1 MEGNKSQEKGNYK
14 KQNNI
19 FILPRLNNDNKN
31 NLIEPNSI
39 LTKFIRERKN
49 EFLRFAEEE
58 LKRPIK
64 INLIKNKRNN
74 QGMKLLSKDK
84 QNNKNLFITDNNI
97 SRISSDNV
105 KDSETQTNDHNLNTN
120 NFSNIV
126 NTIPSRHKKKKII
139 NNYSRLRSYQPIIS
153 ENWKYRNGLRLTI
166 GSDKINASSL
176 QNDID
181 YQSKIINDEYKL
193 LDDNFTFYTT
203 KVIPKANYYESFA
216 NISLSSK
223 INYNKALEE
232 TIGILYILPQL
243 LLVEFYRLIENYSGV
258 KIPNKKLLQEKIID
272 DENKNLS
279 YNNVLLVSIYD
290 FFKSCYEVYQ
300 TLIKE
305 VNDMCLKYNAFGN
318 VINCFQKARFN
329 LSYVASASE
338 NALKNYNNDLKCIQK
353 MKKEKMT
360 TLSVDLTTKMRNQFD
375 FKKNVEK
382 QRKMRIENAL
392 ENKYKDDDD
401 NDNDNTF
408 RRKHKST
415 KKEFVSFVESKLINS
430 LMKHFIGKVRNEI
443 GTQRIN
449 KEIDGNY
456 DEDAYFK
463 QKHKVVKIDI

>member
-1 MEGNKSQEKGNYK
+1 MESNKSQEKINYK

-19 FILPRLNNDNKN
+19 FILPRLNNDNQN
-31 NLIEPNSI
+31 NLKEPNSI

-49 EFLRFAEEE
+49 EFFRFAEEE

-64 INLIKNKRNN
+64 INLIKNKRNK
-74 QGMKLLSKDK
+74 QGIKLLSEDK
-84 QNNKNLFITDNNI
+84 QNNKNIFITDNNI
-97 SRISSDNV
+97 SRNSSVNY
-105 KDSETQTNDHNLNTN
+105 KDSETQTNDQSN
-120 NFSNIV
+120 NSNIFSNRI
-126 NTIPSRHKKKKII
+126 NTIPNQHKKKKII

-166 GSDKINASSL
+166 GSDKINVSSL

-181 YQSKIINDEYKL
+181 YQFKIINDEYIL
-193 LDDNFTFYTT
+193 LEDNFNFYTT
-203 KVIPKANYYESFA
+203 KVIPKVNYYESFA

-223 INYNKALEE
+223 VNYNKALEE

-243 LLVEFYRLIENYSGV
+243 LLVEFYRLIKNYAGV

-279 YNNVLLVSIYD
+279 YNNVLLVTIYD

-305 VNDMCLKYNAFGN
+305 VNDMYLKNNAFAN

-338 NALKNYNNDLKCIQK
+338 NALKNYNNDLKCIKK

-360 TLSVDLTTKMRNQFD
+360 TVSVDLTTKMRNQID
-375 FKKNVEK
+375 FKKNAEK

-392 ENKYKDDDD
+392 ENKYLDDDD
-401 NDNDNTF
+401 NSNTF
-408 RRKHKST
+408 RKRHKST
-415 KKEFVSFVESKLINS
+415 KKVFVSFVESKLINS

-443 GTQRIN
+443 GTHRIN

>member
-1 MEGNKSQEKGNYK
+1 MESNKSQEKINYK

-19 FILPRLNNDNKN
+19 FILPRLNNDNQN
-31 NLIEPNSI
+31 NLKEPNSI

-49 EFLRFAEEE
+49 EFFRFAEEE

-64 INLIKNKRNN
+64 INLIKNKRNK
-74 QGMKLLSKDK
+74 QGIKLLSEGK
-84 QNNKNLFITDNNI
+84 QNNKNIFITDNNI
-97 SRISSDNV
+97 SRNSSVNY
-105 KDSETQTNDHNLNTN
+105 KDSETQTNDQSN
-120 NFSNIV
+120 NSNIFSNRI
-126 NTIPSRHKKKKII
+126 NTIPNQHKKKKII

-166 GSDKINASSL
+166 GSDKINVSSL

-181 YQSKIINDEYKL
+181 YQFKIINDEYIL
-193 LDDNFTFYTT
+193 LEDNFNFYTT
-203 KVIPKANYYESFA
+203 KVIPKVNYYESFA

-223 INYNKALEE
+223 VNYNKALEE

-243 LLVEFYRLIENYSGV
+243 LLVEFYRLIKNYAGV

-279 YNNVLLVSIYD
+279 YNNVLLVTIYD

-305 VNDMCLKYNAFGN
+305 VNDMYLKNNAFAN

-338 NALKNYNNDLKCIQK
+338 NALKNYNNDLKCIKK

-360 TLSVDLTTKMRNQFD
+360 TISVDLTTKMRNQID
-375 FKKNVEK
+375 FKKNAEK

-392 ENKYKDDDD
+392 ENKYLDDDD
-401 NDNDNTF
+401 NSNTF
-408 RRKHKST
+408 RKRHKST

-443 GTQRIN
+443 GTHRIN

>member
-1 MEGNKSQEKGNYK
+1 MEVNKSQEKLNYK
-14 KQNNI
+14 KKNNI
-19 FILPRLNNDNKN
+19 FILPRLNNENKN
-31 NLIEPNSI
+31 DLIEPNSI

-49 EFLRFAEEE
+49 EFFRFAEEE
-58 LKRPIK
+58 LKKPIK
-64 INLIKNKRNN
+64 INLIKNKRNK

-84 QNNKNLFITDNNI
+84 LNNKNIFITDNNI
-97 SRISSDNV
+97 SRISNNND
-105 KDSETQTNDHNLNTN
+105 KDSESQTNDYNYNSDIFQN
-120 NFSNIV
+120 RI
-126 NTIPSRHKKKKII
+126 NTIPNQHKKNNIK

-166 GSDKINASSL
+166 GTDKINTSSL

-181 YQSKIINDEYKL
+181 YQFKIINDEYKL
-193 LDDNFTFYTT
+193 LEDNYTFYTT
-203 KVIPKANYYESFA
+203 KVIPKVNYYESFA
-216 NISLSSK
+216 NISLISK

-243 LLVEFYRLIENYSGV
+243 LLVEFYRLIKNYAGV
-258 KIPNKKLLQEKIID
+258 KIPNKKLLKEKIID

-300 TLIKE
+300 TLLKE
-305 VNDMCLKYNAFGN
+305 VNDMCLKYNAFAN

-329 LSYVASASE
+329 LSYVCSASE

-360 TLSVDLTTKMRNQFD
+360 TISIDLTTKMRNQFD
-375 FKKNVEK
+375 FKKNAEK

-392 ENKYKDDDD
+392 ENKYIDDDD
-401 NDNDNTF
+401 NDNKF
-408 RRKHKST
+408 KRRYKSN

-430 LMKHFIGKVRNEI
+430 LMKHFTGKVRNEI